1 MTSKDKKSKLEKELS
16 QKKILKDKKKMTLIG
31 EAYGEMKMKSLKMLM
46 LELHRVAQ
54 KVEKLVLEQGNI
66 RS

>member
-1 MTSKDKKSKLEKELS
+1 MA
-16 QKKILKDKKKMTLIG
+16 LIG
-31 EAYGEMKMKSLKMLM
+31 EGCGEMKMKSLKMLM